1 MTTNMTLKEQIESFR
16 IANPVKYPDEMYEKF
31 LAYWEKEYKSIPKWM
46 GEKQF
51 KIAQRLAQWK
61 KNETRYANKNKIQKF
76 RELASRINPLK

>member
-1 MTTNMTLKEQIESFR
+1 MTLKEQIESFR

-31 LAYWEKEYKSIPKWM
+31 LTYWEKEYKCMPKWM

-61 KNETRYANKNKIQKF
+61 KNETRYMDKRKIQKF
-76 RELASRINPLK
+76 RQMLTNLNM